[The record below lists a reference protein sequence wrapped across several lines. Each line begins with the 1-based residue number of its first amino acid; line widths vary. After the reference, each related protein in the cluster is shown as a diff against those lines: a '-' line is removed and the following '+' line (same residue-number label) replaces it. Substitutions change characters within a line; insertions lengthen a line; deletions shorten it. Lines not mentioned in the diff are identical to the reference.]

1 MKLLIDLGNTRLKA
15 ALPGAGGLQLL
26 GEAAHR
32 EQGLEAALSQALQ
45 GVDLGLVGAAL
56 CANVAG
62 EAAGGVVSSWLQARG
77 CGPVAFLRACREAYG
92 VRCAYPDPSHLGADR
107 WAALLGARGL
117 TDEPCLIID
126 AGSALTVD
134 ALAPGGRH
142 LGGWIIPGLAMMV
155 AALSERTG
163 ELAKLRQ
170 ASKRAVPG
178 GFPTDTGPAMDDG
191 ARIAATGAVLL
202 ARRRLE
208 AHCAAPVRLFLAG
221 GDARDLQEAWPEAE
235 YVPDLV
241 LRGLARAAG

>member
-1 MKLLIDLGNTRLKA
+1 MKLLLDLGNTRLKA
-15 ALPGAGGLQLL
+15 ALPEAGGLRVL

-32 EQGLEAALSQALQ
+32 EQGLEAALGQVLQ
-45 GVDLGLVGAAL
+45 GVDPGAIGEVL

-62 EAAGGVVSSWLQARG
+62 EAAGGIVSAWLQGRG
-77 CGPVAFLRACREAYG
+77 SKPVEFLRASREAFG
-92 VRCAYPDPSHLGADR
+92 VRCAYPEPSRLGADR

-163 ELAKLRQ
+163 ELAKFRQ
-170 ASKRAVPG
+170 ASMRAAPG

-208 AHCAAPVRLFLAG
+208 AHCAAPARLLLAG
-221 GDARDLQEAWPEAE
+221 GDARDLQKAWPEAE

-241 LRGLARAAG
+241 LKGLARAAA